1 MYSVRSSGVRA
12 EGPKSG
18 CPLCGEARRA
28 HLFAKDGYPIVRCSR
43 CGLVFVDAEISTA
56 ELESRYGEQYYTGGV
71 FHDYIGERA
80 ERIASARV
88 HCDLLAQLEP
98 RGRLLDVGCA
108 AGFFLEAAATR
119 WEVTGVEFSPYAAD
133 FARRTL
139 GHRVL
144 TGDIAGVDLD
154 GAPFDVVTLWNTI
167 EHMSDPVK
175 AIAHVAKVVA
185 PGGLVVIT
193 TGNVSGPMARRS
205 LQEWDLMVPPE
216 HLFFFSP
223 ETLTTLLHDAG
234 LRVRR
239 IVQDGIVAHDGLLA
253 RPAAR
258 TVASALGLGNVMT
271 VYARR
276 PVDSRV
282 AVGDSVLRRL
292 RPVSQV

>member
-1 MYSVRSSGVRA
+1 M
-12 EGPKSG
+12 
-18 CPLCGEARRA
+18 
-28 HLFAKDGYPIVRCSR
+28 
-43 CGLVFVDAEISTA
+43 FVDAVISAA
-56 ELESRYGEQYYTGGV
+56 ELESHYGEEYYTGGV
-71 FHDYIGERA
+71 FHDYIGERE
-80 ERIASARV
+80 ERVASARA
-88 HCDLLAQLEP
+88 HCDLLAQLAP

-144 TGDIAGVDLD
+144 TGDIASVDLD
-154 GAPFDVVTLWNTI
+154 AASFEVVTLWNTI
-167 EHMSDPVK
+167 EHMSDPVN
-175 AIAHVAKVVA
+175 ALARVAEVAA

-193 TGNVSGPMARRS
+193 TGNVSGPIARRS
-205 LQEWDLMVPPE
+205 LPEWDLMAPPE

-223 ETLTTLLHDAG
+223 QTITRLLHEAG
-234 LRVRR
+234 LTVRR

-253 RPAAR
+253 TPIAR
-258 TVASALGLGNVMT
+258 TVASGLGLGNVMT

-276 PVDSRV
+276 PANGRV
-282 AVGDSVLRRL
+282 QVGDSVIRRL